1 MNSNKNTRMSS
12 NNEDILKKIL
22 TSLMKQKSDIDMMI
36 DQITYELN
44 GSDDKLETRDRVDE
58 SKKSIIDKED
68 QDDDEKSDKDDAFTE
83 DDLVNKSVVELKDI
97 YKKLIGKAARGPS
110 ASKSEWLIGKI
121 LSKSTKEVESKLSDM
136 KKVAIKNSKLVKD
149 ETDEDLDKIIFEG
162 VEYNV
167 TNLDNGEIWASNM
180 DGKTVG
186 YYKNDIIVFKS
197 YDDQMVH
204 HEQRC

>member
-1 MNSNKNTRMSS
+1 MSS

-22 TSLMKQKSDIDMMI
+22 TSLMKQKSDIDSMI
-36 DQITYELN
+36 DQITNELN

-58 SKKSIIDKED
+58 SKKSSIIDKED
-68 QDDDEKSDKDDAFTE
+68 QDDDEKSDEEDAYTE
-83 DDLVNKSVVELKDI
+83 DDLVNKSIVELKDI
-97 YKKLIGKAARGPS
+97 YKKIIGKAARGPS

-121 LSKSTKEVESKLSDM
+121 LSKSTKEVESKSSDM
-136 KKVAIKNSKLVKD
+136 KKVAMKKVAMKNSKLVKD

-167 TNLDNGEIWASNM
+167 TKLDNGEIWASNM

-197 YDDQMVH
+197 YDDQIVH